1 MPIANVKLSYNID
14 ANVLAKQI
22 SNLVGKVLN
31 PQDFKRE
38 VKEEGVLFSYIKDNY
53 VIGAYNHP
61 TRNHTVTVKAGF
73 LINVQKIK
81 SSARSGVWA
90 IAWLNRGPSNRKV
103 EYGFS

>member
-22 SNLVGKVLN
+22 SNLVGTILN

-38 VKEEGVLFSYIKDNY
+38 GKDGGVLFSYTKGDY

-61 TRNHTVTVKAGF
+61 TRNHTVSVKEGY
-73 LINVQKIK
+73 LKVTKEK

-90 IAWLNRGPSNRKV
+90 IAWIKSGSRKKKV
-103 EYGFS
+103 EHSVS

>member
-1 MPIANVKLSYNID
+1 MPNANIKLLYTID

-22 SNLVGKVLN
+22 SNLVGTILN

-38 VKEEGVLFSYIKDNY
+38 GKDGGVLFSYTKGDY